1 VGLIRPTPPMPTRTK
16 ALLKYYRKPSPAQ
29 ALLLCRLSGHRT
41 HLHRAANCSIMRK
54 QVVPRIS
61 ALPIQF
67 AIGPGFMTEF
77 ETLDFSE
84 GWKSLEREPTRRQLE
99 ERALPTYLSRQR
111 WFGSKGTK
119 IDRVEL
125 QSHFVLEGR
134 GRRWLIATFWA
145 HLADGRS
152 EHYFIPLAAV
162 WETQSSPPPS
172 ANSYQAVANI
182 RRGTQLGTLRDALS
196 EPRFIADLVRAMG
209 EKMNLSVADSTL
221 RFSHSR
227 AYFPLQV
234 EDERNI
240 KKLGAEQSNSSILI
254 ANKMVL
260 KAYRKLERGTQPELE
275 MGRYLT
281 DVAGYPNTPPLL
293 GTIEQLDSEGHPTAL
308 ALMHGFVANQGDG
321 WSFTLA
327 HLERIFSRILQGSA
341 DEHGNGIY
349 VALAERLGIRVAELH
364 QAFAIESGDPD
375 FQPEPVT
382 AADVAGWKR
391 QIESEAET
399 TFGLLTNSESMLP
412 PEQHARVQALLD
424 QQEHLLS
431 FISGFDLTAGST
443 IMKTRFH
450 GDLHLGQVLVAGDDF
465 FIIDFEGE
473 PARPFAQRR
482 AKHSPLRDVAGMLR
496 SFDYAAWSALFETG
510 AGHVDQIKR
519 LGKPG
524 VDWKHEASSA
534 FMQGYRKTIE
544 GCSSCPAAPETFARL
559 LDLFVL
565 EKALYEVRY
574 ELANRPSWLRIPVEG
589 IMSLLAHT

>member
-1 VGLIRPTPPMPTRTK
+1 MFNHRK
-16 ALLKYYRKPSPAQ
+16 APADGN
-29 ALLLCRLSGHRT
+29 LG
-41 HLHRAANCSIMRK
+41 AAETICD
-54 QVVPRIS
+54 
-61 ALPIQF
+61 
-67 AIGPGFMTEF
+67 GGGFVLQLDA
-77 ETLDFSE
+77 LDFSS
-84 GWKSLEREPTRRQLE
+84 GWKSLEREPTCQQIE
-99 ERALPTYLSRQR
+99 EQALPAYLSTQR
-111 WFGSKGTK
+111 WFASKGTAIK
-119 IDRVEL
+119 RVEL
-125 QSHFVLEGR
+125 KSRFVVSGKGGEWML
-134 GRRWLIATFWA
+134 ATFCA

-152 EHYFIPLAAV
+152 EDYFIPLAAV
-162 WETQSSPPPS
+162 WDSQSPVDSTE
-172 ANSYQAVANI
+172 VIANI
-182 RRGTQLGTLRDALS
+182 RKGTRHGTLRDALAQ
-196 EPRFIADLVRAMG
+196 PRFVADVVRAMG
-209 EKMNLSVADSTL
+209 EKMTLTVGDSSL
-221 RFSHSR
+221 RFTHSR
-227 AYFPLQV
+227 AYFPLQE

-254 ANKMVL
+254 AKKMVL
-260 KAYRKLERGTQPELE
+260 KAYRKLERGVQPELE

-281 DVAGYPNTPPLL
+281 DVAGYRNTPPLL
-293 GTIEQLDSEGHPTAL
+293 GSIEQFDSEGHPTAL
-308 ALMHGFVANQGDG
+308 AVMQGFVPNQGDG

-327 HLERIFSRILQGSA
+327 HLKCIFSGMLQGAA
-341 DEHGNGIY
+341 DQHSNGLY
-349 VALAERLGIRVAELH
+349 LALAERLGIRVAELH

-382 AADVAGWKR
+382 DADVSGWKR

-399 TFGLLTNSESMLP
+399 TFGLLANSESMLP
-412 PEQHARVQALLD
+412 PEQHARVQALLKQRD
-424 QQEHLLS
+424 WILGLVSEFGLA
-431 FISGFDLTAGST
+431 AGST

-450 GDLHLGQVLVAGDDF
+450 GDLHLGQILVAGDDF
-465 FIIDFEGE
+465 YIIDFEGE

-496 SFDYAAWSALFETG
+496 SFDYAAWSALFEAG
-510 AGHVDQIKR
+510 AGDVDQIKR
-519 LGKPG
+519 LEKPG